1 MDFYFVH
8 PDFYCTFAQNI
19 ILMGK
24 KVFISHASK
33 DKEIVS
39 LFVDKILI
47 AGYGL
52 QQEDIF
58 YTSREDTGIA
68 NGHSIPKEI
77 KAMLSECSLYFLM
90 ISKNYRE
97 SEVCLNEMGAA
108 WMVDETKLKTI
119 ILPNTDFDQI
129 GWILKLNKAS
139 DSLNDEHLDAIRDM
153 LIETFGQK
161 NKTGTWNANKKAFLK
176 EIDTLNPDMVDAI
189 SEEVVPEIDEEL
201 DILTIRERFDE
212 NMSAHN
218 AAILKLTASLTGY
231 TKKIQTGTK
240 QLNTYIVNP
249 SAFSTSQVRGIFARL
264 AKETNEIADIN
275 EEQTPLL
282 KNHFDLA
289 VKYGLMLQG
298 KDIDA
303 ETKEDNKNH
312 FRTLLE
318 TIRTAREQLN
328 SYKDT
333 MDGFVDLDRS
343 FTKAANRLKKTQEEQ
358 IKAFSFCITRGE
370 EYLLS

>member
-1 MDFYFVH
+1 MDFYFVNLE
-8 PDFYCTFAQNI
+8 FYCTFAQNI
-19 ILMGK
+19 NHMGK

-77 KAMLSECSLYFLM
+77 KAMLSECGLYFLM

-108 WMVDETKLKTI
+108 WMVDDTKLKI
-119 ILPNTDFDQI
+119 IMLPNTDFDKI

-139 DSLNDEHLDAIRDM
+139 DSFNDEHLDAIRDM
-153 LIETFGQK
+153 LIDTFGQK
-161 NKTGTWNANKKAFLK
+161 NKTGTWNANKKAFLAAI
-176 EIDTLNPDMVDAI
+176 EARMQEMIDDDSP
-189 SEEVVPEIDEEL
+189 EEVQEDDEDL
-201 DILTIRERFDE
+201 DLLTIRERFDE

-218 AAILKLTASLTGY
+218 ASLQKLTESLTDY
-231 TKKIQTGTK
+231 TNKIHTNTK
-240 QLNTYIVNP
+240 QLSTYSSNP

-264 AKETNEIADIN
+264 AKETNEMADIN

-282 KNHFDLA
+282 RDHFDLA
-289 VKYGLMLQG
+289 VKYGLLLQG
-298 KDIDA
+298 WDID
-303 ETKEDNKNH
+303 EGTKEDNKNQ

-318 TIRTAREQLN
+318 TIRSAREQLK

-333 MDGFVDLDRS
+333 IDGLMDLDRS
-343 FTKAANRLKKTQEEQ
+343 FTKAKNRLKKTLEDQ

>member
-1 MDFYFVH
+1 
-8 PDFYCTFAQNI
+8 
-19 ILMGK
+19 MGK
-24 KVFISHASK
+24 KVFISHASA

-58 YTSREDTGIA
+58 YTSREDTGVA
-68 NGHSIPKEI
+68 NGRNIPQEI
-77 KAMLSECSLYFLM
+77 KAMLSECGLYFLM
-90 ISKNYRE
+90 ISDNYRK

-108 WMVDETKLKTI
+108 WMVDDKKLKI
-119 ILPNTDFDQI
+119 IMLPNTDFDKI

-139 DSLNDEHLDAIRDM
+139 DSLNEEHLDNIRDM
-153 LIETFGQK
+153 LIDTFGQK

-176 EIDTLNPDMVDAI
+176 EIEVVNPDKADVVL
-189 SEEVVPEIDEEL
+189 EEVVPESDEEL
-201 DILTIRERFDE
+201 DLLTIRERFDE

-218 AAILKLTASLTGY
+218 VAILKLTASLTGY

-240 QLNTYIVNP
+240 QLNTYSVNP

-264 AKETNEIADIN
+264 AKETNEMADIN

-303 ETKEDNKNH
+303 ATKEDNKNQ

-328 SYKDT
+328 DYKDT
-333 MDGFVDLDRS
+333 IEGIVDLDRS
-343 FTKAANRLKKTQEEQ
+343 FTKAKNRLKKTLYEQ

-370 EYLLS
+370 EFLLS